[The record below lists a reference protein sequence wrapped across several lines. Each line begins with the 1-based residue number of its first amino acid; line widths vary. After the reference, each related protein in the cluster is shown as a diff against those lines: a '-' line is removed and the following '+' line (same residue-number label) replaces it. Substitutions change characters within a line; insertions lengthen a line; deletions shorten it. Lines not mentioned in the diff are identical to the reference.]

1 MNTSVSAI
9 ALQTSGSPVRGDDR
23 QWALHEPL
31 FGLEEIRRTIV
42 RCSKSAFY
50 GPGGLARELPTIQV
64 SARRKAVRRS
74 DLNAALAA
82 RTSPPKA
89 LAANG
94 DRSAV

>member
-1 MNTSVSAI
+1 MPTSTSEV
-9 ALQTSGSPVRGDDR
+9 ALQFGQTASINDEQDKDLV
-23 QWALHEPL
+23 EPL
-31 FGLEEIRRTIV
+31 FGLEEIRKKIV

-82 RTSPPKA
+82 RTSPPKVDVDNDFQA
-89 LAANG
+89 L
-94 DRSAV
+94 